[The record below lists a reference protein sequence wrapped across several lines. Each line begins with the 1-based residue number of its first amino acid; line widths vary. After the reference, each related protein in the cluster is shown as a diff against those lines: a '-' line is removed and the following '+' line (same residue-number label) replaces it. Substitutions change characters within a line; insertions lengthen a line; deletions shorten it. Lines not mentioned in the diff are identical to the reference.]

1 VPEQHHRSGME
12 VELEKLSSRLEAI
25 RQSWTPSGGAG
36 LIGKLKRLLRRAAAV
51 LSRRQES
58 LNLDMVNVSYSLATL
73 QKQIL
78 HQYSALLDQLQQDF
92 QQQIDAHGRSTG
104 TYMQQLWDRIDALE
118 KDAHEQ
124 LMHRTEFIRR
134 ETSIGLEYRD
144 AVRAGDKDWIRRV
157 FARYHKLWPKCGGEF
172 EDKDQAARREH
183 VVSLTRPGRILEVG
197 CAEGA
202 IIGELEPKD
211 HFLVGLDISLDRLKA
226 GEPPTIYVNGLAE
239 ELPFRDKSFDTILL
253 PEIVEHVPDP
263 SRVIAEGIRV
273 ARRDLIFTVPV
284 DFYDPTHLWNFDDDM
299 FQRLI
304 DKFPELRVEAKRA
317 AGPFRVVRTNVIS
330 TEEND
335 RAKR

>member
-1 VPEQHHRSGME
+1 MPEQRHRSGIE
-12 VELEKLSSRLEAI
+12 AELEKLSSRLEAI

-36 LIGKLKRLLRRAAAV
+36 LIGKLKRLLRRGAAV

-58 LNLDMVNVSYSLATL
+58 LNLDMVNVSYGLA
-73 QKQIL
+73 
-78 HQYSALLDQLQQDF
+78 ALLDQLQQEF

-104 TYMQQLWDRIDALE
+104 THMQQLWDRIDALE

-144 AVRAGDKDWIRRV
+144 AVRAGDKAWIRRV
-157 FARYHKLWPKCGGEF
+157 FARYHELWPKCGGEF

-202 IIGELEPKD
+202 IIGELEPKG
-211 HFLVGLDISLDRLKA
+211 HFLVGVDISLDRLKA

-239 ELPFRDKSFDTILL
+239 ELPFRDKSFDTVLL

-317 AGPFRVVRTNVIS
+317 AGPFRVVRADLIS